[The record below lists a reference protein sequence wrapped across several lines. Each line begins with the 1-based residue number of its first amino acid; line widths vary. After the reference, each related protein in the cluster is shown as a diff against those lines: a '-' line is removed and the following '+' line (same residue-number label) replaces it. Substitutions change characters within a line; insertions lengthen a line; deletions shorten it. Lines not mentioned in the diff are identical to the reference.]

1 MENKKDLDTKLL
13 REMFNSI
20 RSTEIQNI
28 KTQKRD
34 DKGMVRIIEE
44 FINRK
49 VKEEVGKNED

>member
-1 MENKKDLDTKLL
+1 MENKKDLDPKLL

-20 RSTEIQNI
+20 RSAEIQNI

-49 VKEEVGKNED
+49 VEGEMKKNED